1 MIHVPKNPVLGKDD
15 EKSSDGKRLLILRLI
30 DELINFPIKR
40 TEVLENKV
48 LRLAHLKKAIEL
60 KSVDSKGKESIT
72 KVYPEDSY
80 DWFDLLR
87 LYWAR
92 KTTEVPRFFEELS
105 TDKVP
110 DRGEADTF
118 KELPE
123 DIAKLLGDTKL
134 KLWTGPEGNEWDGI
148 FGVLGLNKPADMGS
162 TLNGRQL
169 VAVASEARANVVQL
183 NSQAAEQKYKVIV
196 RSPTPAPNEYI
207 IFVIDQGKP
216 YLLINPSRGYRKL
229 LQTNDLTAEFIQ
241 LINELNPNR

>member
-1 MIHVPKNPVLGKDD
+1 
-15 EKSSDGKRLLILRLI
+15 
-30 DELINFPIKR
+30 
-40 TEVLENKV
+40 
-48 LRLAHLKKAIEL
+48 
-60 KSVDSKGKESIT
+60 
-72 KVYPEDSY
+72 
-80 DWFDLLR
+80 
-87 LYWAR
+87 
-92 KTTEVPRFFEELS
+92 
-105 TDKVP
+105 
-110 DRGEADTF
+110 
-118 KELPE
+118 
-123 DIAKLLGDTKL
+123 
-134 KLWTGPEGNEWDGI
+134 
-148 FGVLGLNKPADMGS
+148 MGS